1 MPSKSKKL
9 HLLTLAAG
17 LALVFSN
24 ASLRVASAQ
33 SGAEDD
39 DEAGAKQ
46 IKITDFT
53 KERDKPSWDGEK
65 RAPRKAAPR
74 RVYKRVAVRRAP
86 RPATLAHTRK
96 PARAAKPEYAE
107 IGVTIWRLRKATA
120 KDDGPK
126 LQDEVGDNWWVPE
139 RIEGT
144 TPLNVGDRIRLSI
157 ESPRNGYLYVINTTQ
172 YAGNTF
178 SQPKLIFPVTRTRG
192 GDNRVMAGRLID
204 LPDVSDDTNYYTLT
218 ANQKAGAP
226 RQIGEVLTVLVS
238 KEPIAELSNNTRSA
252 LALQPEQVARWE
264 KQWGGQVEFELDGGA
279 GLAWTKEEQ
288 DASAGGRSLTQED
301 ATPQTIYSV
310 PAKAGS
316 PLLVKVQLLYNQSGT
331 AKK

>member
-33 SGAEDD
+33 TGEDD
-39 DEAGAKQ
+39 DEAGARQ

-53 KERDKPSWDGEK
+53 KERDKPSWNVDEK

-86 RPATLAHTRK
+86 RPAVAQTRR

-120 KDDGPK
+120 SDDGPK
-126 LQDEVGDNWWVPE
+126 LQDAGGDNWWIPE

-157 ESPRNGYLYVINTTQ
+157 ESPRTGYLYVINTTQ
-172 YAGNTF
+172 YAGNTY
-178 SQPKLIFPVTRTRG
+178 SQPKLIFPVSRTRG

-218 ANQKAGAP
+218 ANQKAGEP

-238 KEPIAELSNNTRSA
+238 KEPIAELSNKTRSA
-252 LALQPEQVARWE
+252 IALQPEQVARWE

-288 DASAGGRSLTQED
+288 DASAGGRGLTQED

-310 PAKAGS
+310 PSRPGG